1 MAKLWR
7 DDVRPDRSIPLRVLV
22 EELFLLPERVP
33 DGEWL
38 TDLSDISSDCVT
50 PRLDDLPA
58 AVLAPIKAV
67 ELVLPVVKVLRLPLS
82 VRDSELPVLDE
93 DDPSP
98 LDFKLLG
105 LSFNGDVTLLP
116 DRLEE
121 LALFDETILG
131 CVVDDP
137 PFPVGE
143 ELPEFELDFAIPL
156 LEGLEPRRELAVL
169 LEELLVSLAELGI
182 WLLRDETVALLLV
195 FEELDE
201 LPVFEVP
208 LLDFKPLLDERFDL
222 DDSVAEPND
231 EAVVGVREPV
241 LLPLPLPLQLDVV
254 AVREA
259 VGDDE
264 ESLEW
269 LMVRLRLERT
279 SRKAS

>member
-22 EELFLLPERVP
+22 EELFLLPERIP

-38 TDLSDISSDCVT
+38 TDLSDISSDGVT
-50 PRLDDLPA
+50 PRLDDLLA
-58 AVLAPIKAV
+58 EVLAPTEAV

-105 LSFNGDVTLLP
+105 LSFDGDVTLLP
-116 DRLEE
+116 DLLEE

-131 CVVDDP
+131 RVVDDP
-137 PFPVGE
+137 PFPVRE

-156 LEGLEPRRELAVL
+156 PEGLELRRELAVFL
-169 LEELLVSLAELGI
+169 KELLVSLAELGVR
-182 WLLRDETVALLLV
+182 LLRDETVALLLL
-195 FEELDE
+195 FEELDG

-208 LLDFKPLLDERFDL
+208 LLNFKALLEGRFAL

-231 EAVVGVREPV
+231 EAVVEVRESV
-241 LLPLPLPLQLDVV
+241 LLPLPFPLQLDVV

-264 ESLEW
+264 ESVEW